1 MVEGREALVIDLK
14 DVVHLGVS
22 AALAL
27 EETMLDMLRAGRRVY
42 LVGAEGQP
50 RERFEKLGLLALI
63 PRENMTD
70 KRTVALERA
79 IYGRPLQ
86 PAGTSDQAPGASS
99 DEAGSSD
106 MQPGQDG

>member
-1 MVEGREALVIDLK
+1 
-14 DVVHLGVS
+14 
-22 AALAL
+22 
-27 EETMLDMLRAGRRVY
+27 MLDMIRAGRRVY

-79 IYGRPLQ
+79 IYGRALQ
-86 PAGTSDQAPGASS
+86 PEGTTDKTPDPGS
-99 DEAGSSD
+99 DEAGS
-106 MQPGQDG
+106 PGKEG